1 MFTWF
6 LVTCRSFSIV
16 VQSSLGLD
24 RSNTRTTANDLLK
37 RHYLV
42 KSFAH
47 KTVNV
52 SIDNHTCSTNGESN
66 KCDNKNAKIELNVPT
81 KGHGSFKDTMRSE
94 ETFPLSR
101 KDILRM
107 DYDEK
112 CLHIKLLSSQ
122 NPASQNSN
130 CLKVQLWMDAIILS
144 RSILTWKRGLQTRV
158 VLERLQSNVNVW
170 FHFKMLGEKI
180 WWKVS
185 RWN

>member
-1 MFTWF
+1 M
-6 LVTCRSFSIV
+6 TCRSFSIV

-42 KSFAH
+42 KSFVH

-81 KGHGSFKDTMRSE
+81 KGHGSFKDTMSSE
-94 ETFPLSR
+94 DTFPLSR

-112 CLHIKLLSSQ
+112 YLHISSS
-122 NPASQNSN
+122 PPKTLPPKTLPPKTLTALKCN
-130 CLKVQLWMDAIILS
+130 C
-144 RSILTWKRGLQTRV
+144 
-158 VLERLQSNVNVW
+158 E
-170 FHFKMLGEKI
+170 
-180 WWKVS
+180 
-185 RWN
+185 